1 MHQSYFLQLFILGFY
16 MPLIIHCLN
25 VCCCFQIVYTLLN
38 MTLFV
43 KVEEFISL
51 QSFVFVSIA
60 VVELLDSTTICM
72 SINNTL
78 AEIVCCCFS

>member
-1 MHQSYFLQLFILGFY
+1 
-16 MPLIIHCLN
+16 MPLNYIIHCLN
-25 VCCCFQIVYTLLN
+25 VCCCFIIVYTLLN

-43 KVEEFISL
+43 RVEEFISL
-51 QSFVFVSIA
+51 QNFVFVSTS

-72 SINNTL
+72 SINTL

>member
-1 MHQSYFLQLFILGFY
+1 
-16 MPLIIHCLN
+16 MPLITHCLN
-25 VCCCFQIVYTLLN
+25 VCCCFIIVYTLLN
-38 MTLFV
+38 MILFLR
-43 KVEEFISL
+43 VEEFISL
-51 QSFVFVSIA
+51 QSFMFVSTL